1 MSEILSADNLTF
13 AYGDRPALRGV
24 SITLATGEI
33 VTLLGPNGSGKST
46 LIKVLLGHLQGEGSI
61 NWEGKSLTA
70 WSRRELARRVA
81 YLPQA
86 PLFDNQQTVRE
97 VLHLGR
103 APYWAAFGLE
113 SQHDLEVVE
122 QIAASL
128 GLNEVLTRR
137 MDELSGGQRQRVFLA
152 RCLIQEPIAL
162 LLDEPST
169 FLDLK
174 HQVELMQLLKKLS
187 RERGIAV
194 VMASHDLNIA
204 GSSADRLI
212 LLHEGSIAAEGAP
225 DRVLEP
231 ETLARVY
238 GLRMQRVERPG
249 ELPIVV
255 PQMTRSSTAE

>member
-1 MSEILSADNLTF
+1 MTQILAADNLTF
-13 AYGDRPALRGV
+13 AYGDRPALRAV
-24 SITLATGEI
+24 SVTLTRGEI

-46 LIKVLLGHLQGEGSI
+46 LIKVLLGHLQGDGSI
-61 NWEGKSLTA
+61 NWEGRSLPQ

-81 YLPQA
+81 YLPQS

-103 APYWAAFGLE
+103 APYWVAFGLE

-122 QIAASL
+122 QIATSL
-128 GLNEVLTRR
+128 ALDELLTRR

-152 RCLIQEPIAL
+152 RCLIQEPVAL

-174 HQVELMQLLKKLS
+174 HQVELIRLLQHLA

-194 VMASHDLNIA
+194 LMASHDLNIA
-204 GSSADRLI
+204 GASADRLV
-212 LLHEGSIAAEGAP
+212 LLREGSIAAEGAP
-225 DRVLEP
+225 DHVLQP
-231 ETLARVY
+231 ETLEGVY
-238 GLRMQRVERPG
+238 DLKMQRVERPG
-249 ELPIVV
+249 DLPIVV
-255 PQMTRSSTAE
+255 PSFSGD

>member
-1 MSEILSADNLTF
+1 MSEILSADNITF

-24 SITLATGEI
+24 SIALRPGEI

-46 LIKVLLGHLQGEGSI
+46 LIKVLLGHLQGNGLI
-61 NWEGKSLTA
+61 NWEGRSLIA

-81 YLPQA
+81 YLPQS

-103 APYWAAFGLE
+103 APYWVAFGLE

-122 QIAASL
+122 TISRSL
-128 GLNEVLTRR
+128 ALDDVLTRR

-152 RCLIQEPIAL
+152 RGLIQEPVAL

-174 HQVELMQLLKKLS
+174 HQVELMQLLRTLA
-187 RERGIAV
+187 RERNIAV
-194 VMASHDLNIA
+194 LMASHDLNLSA
-204 GSSADRLI
+204 ASADRLV
-212 LLHEGSIAAEGAP
+212 LLNNGSIVASGSP
-225 DRVLEP
+225 NDVLNP
-231 ETLARVY
+231 ELLSKVY
-238 GLRMQRVERPG
+238 GVPMERIARAADQT
-249 ELPIVV
+249 PIVV
-255 PQMTRSSTAE
+255 PLL

>member
-1 MSEILSADNLTF
+1 MSEILSADNITF

-24 SITLATGEI
+24 SISLASGEI

-61 NWEGKSLTA
+61 NWEGRSLMS

-86 PLFDNQQTVRE
+86 PLFDAQQTVRE

-103 APYWAAFGLE
+103 APYWVAFGLE

-122 QIAASL
+122 RIAQSL
-128 GLNEVLTRR
+128 DLNELLTRR

-152 RCLIQEPIAL
+152 RCLIQEPVAL
-162 LLDEPST
+162 VLDEPST

-174 HQVELMQLLKKLS
+174 HQVELMHLLRKLS
-187 RERGIAV
+187 QEKNIAV
-194 VMASHDLNIA
+194 IMASHDLNLSAA
-204 GSSADRLI
+204 GADRLV
-212 LLHEGSIAAEGAP
+212 LLHDGEVVANGSP
-225 DRVLEP
+225 NDVLNP
-231 ETLARVY
+231 ELLSKVY
-238 GLRMQRVERPG
+238 AVPMER
-249 ELPIVV
+249 LTRDANRTPIVV
-255 PQMTRSSTAE
+255 PLL

>member
-1 MSEILSADNLTF
+1 MSEILSADNITF

-81 YLPQA
+81 YLPQS

-103 APYWAAFGLE
+103 APYWVAFGLE

-122 QIAASL
+122 QIATSL
-128 GLNEVLTRR
+128 ALDELLTRR

-152 RCLIQEPIAL
+152 RCLIQEPVAL

-174 HQVELMQLLKKLS
+174 HQVELIHLLRKLS
-187 RERGIAV
+187 RERNIAV
-194 VMASHDLNIA
+194 LMASHDLNLSAA
-204 GSSADRLI
+204 GADRLV
-212 LLHEGSIAAEGAP
+212 LLNNGEVVANGSP
-225 DRVLEP
+225 NDVLNP
-231 ETLARVY
+231 ALLSRVY
-238 GLRMQRVERPG
+238 DIPMERIPRAQNQTPII
-249 ELPIVV
+249 LPVL
-255 PQMTRSSTAE
+255 

>member
-1 MSEILSADNLTF
+1 MSEILSADNITF

-24 SITLATGEI
+24 SITLAAGEI

-46 LIKVLLGHLQGEGSI
+46 LIKVLLGHLQANGSI
-61 NWEGKSLTA
+61 NWEGKSLMA

-86 PLFDNQQTVRE
+86 PLFDAQQTVRE

-103 APYWAAFGLE
+103 APYWVAFGLE

-122 QIAASL
+122 QIAQSL
-128 GLNEVLTRR
+128 ALHELLTRR

-152 RCLIQEPIAL
+152 RCLIQEPVAL

-174 HQVELMQLLKKLS
+174 HQVDLMHLLRNLS
-187 RERGIAV
+187 REKNIAV
-194 VMASHDLNIA
+194 LMASHDLNLSAA
-204 GSSADRLI
+204 GAHRLV
-212 LLHEGSIAAEGAP
+212 LLNE
-225 DRVLEP
+225 
-231 ETLARVY
+231 
-238 GLRMQRVERPG
+238 G
-249 ELPIVV
+249 ELVAKGTPDEVLNPELLSKVYDVPMERIARAADQTPIVV
-255 PQMTRSSTAE
+255 PLLKGALQR

>member
-1 MSEILSADNLTF
+1 MSEILSADNITF
-13 AYGDRPALRGV
+13 AYGDRPVLRDV

-81 YLPQA
+81 YLPQS
-86 PLFDNQQTVRE
+86 PLFDDQQTVRE

-103 APYWAAFGLE
+103 APYWVAFGLE

-122 QIAASL
+122 QIATSL
-128 GLNEVLTRR
+128 ALDELLTRR

-152 RCLIQEPIAL
+152 RCLIQEPVAL

-174 HQVELMQLLKKLS
+174 HQVELIRLLQHLA

-194 VMASHDLNIA
+194 LMASHDLNIA
-204 GSSADRLI
+204 GAAANRLV
-212 LLHEGSIAAEGAP
+212 LLREGSIAAEGAP
-225 DRVLEP
+225 DHVLQP
-231 ETLARVY
+231 ETLAGVY
-238 GLRMQRVERPG
+238 GLKMQRVERPG
-249 ELPIVV
+249 DLPIVV
-255 PQMTRSSTAE
+255 PSFSGD